1 MDLAFNPDPLFT
13 RWIVAEGLL
22 REDFVVVDVGV
33 LGGENP
39 RWHLLGDHLAV
50 YGFDAFKE
58 AVDALAAEPGRSSRY
73 RYRWC
78 AIGDEDGERDFF
90 VVPHDP
96 TQSSFYQPGDS
107 RHADGRP
114 SYEARR
120 VPVRSLDSL
129 LAAGEIEA
137 PDFLKVDVEGFEKY
151 VFLGASRCLSERL
164 LAIETETNFNA
175 SPPYPDTHFGFLQQ
189 CVLPHGFLLSDL
201 NFDRPPRA
209 TFGNALRARGLPQLP
224 EQQVS
229 RPGTVNVL
237 FCRDLIA
244 EAGGVQFGM
253 PQRAPR
259 SADEI
264 IKAMII
270 CELHRL
276 NDVAFDIS
284 SRFSAELA
292 SRLDVEKA
300 GSLLLESGRAGERLS
315 VAELQQQIGE
325 LTAMKADLQRKVDDL
340 QRKVDDLAQTGA
352 ELRGLIAELKG
363 STSWKVTTPM
373 RWLKDRFV
381 R

>member
-13 RWIVAEGLL
+13 RWIVGEGLL

-39 RWHLLGDHLAV
+39 RWHLLRDHLVV

-58 AVDALAAEPGRSSRY
+58 AVDALAAEPRQSSRH

-90 VVPHDP
+90 VVPGDP

-175 SPPYPDTHFGFLQQ
+175 SPAYPDTHFGFLQQ
-189 CVLPHGFLLSDL
+189 CVMPHGFLLFDL

-209 TFGNALRARGLPQLP
+209 TFDNALSARGLPQLP

-244 EAGGVQFGM
+244 EAGGVQFAM
-253 PQRAPR
+253 PTRAPR

-276 NDVAFDIS
+276 NDVAFDMS
-284 SRFSAELA
+284 VRFSAELA
-292 SRLDVEKA
+292 SRFDVEKA
-300 GSLLLESGRAGERLS
+300 GSLLLESGRAGERIS
-315 VAELQQQIGE
+315 VAALQRRIDELA
-325 LTAMKADLQRKVDDL
+325 AMNSDLQRKADE
-340 QRKVDDLAQTGA
+340 LAATDT
-352 ELRGLIAELKG
+352 ELRGSIADLQGSIAELKE
-363 STSWKVTTPM
+363 STSWKVTAPL
-373 RWLKDRFV
+373 RWLKDRLV